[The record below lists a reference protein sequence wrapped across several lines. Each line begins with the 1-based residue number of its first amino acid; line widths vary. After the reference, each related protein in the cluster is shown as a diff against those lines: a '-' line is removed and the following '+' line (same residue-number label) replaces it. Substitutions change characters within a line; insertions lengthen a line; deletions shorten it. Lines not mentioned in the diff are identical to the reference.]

1 MRSKDREPRSVEMKT
16 ATVWT
21 NGNGTTARRA
31 AWLTLATAAA
41 MVATALLSGAAAADP
56 ARRGMETG
64 NGDVRL
70 AQQELRQDRWDQR
83 QDWMD
88 VRQFQRLVAR
98 LEDAQR
104 ARSWNDESRFRRQ
117 IHQMIRRELE
127 EGRRD
132 MFVDRRERGS
142 EPSRQGRRDDEKDF
156 RQSRQRF
163 EREREIARELRMLQ
177 DNLDRG
183 AWRARARERALLGEF
198 GRLMREDARQSD
210 WELREDRRDFRDRHD
225 DGPDDRDYRDDRN

>member
-1 MRSKDREPRSVEMKT
+1 MKT

-41 MVATALLSGAAAADP
+41 MVATALWSGTAAADP
-56 ARRGMETG
+56 ARRGTETG
-64 NGDVRL
+64 NGGADVRF

-83 QDWMD
+83 QDWID

-104 ARSWNDESRFRRQ
+104 ARSWNEESRFRRQ

-132 MFVDRRERGS
+132 VFVDRRERGS
-142 EPSRQGRRDDEKDF
+142 EPSRQGRRDDEKDL

-163 EREREIARELRMLQ
+163 ERERDIARELRLLQ

-183 AWRARARERALLGEF
+183 GWRARARERALLGEF
-198 GRLMREDARQSD
+198 GRLMREDARASD
-210 WELREDRRDFRDRHD
+210 WELREDRRDFRDRYD
-225 DGPDDRDYRDDRN
+225 DGEQRDRD